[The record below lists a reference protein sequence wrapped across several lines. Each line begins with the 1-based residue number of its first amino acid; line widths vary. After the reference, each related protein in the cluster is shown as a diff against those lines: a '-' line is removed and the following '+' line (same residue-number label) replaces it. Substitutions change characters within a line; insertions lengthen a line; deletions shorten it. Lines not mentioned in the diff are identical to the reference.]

1 MHIKSELWPNCNR
14 MNLTGHPPTSSP
26 SNRPLTSVVSVLNMN
41 SITKRNKNGD
51 DGCRLKTERNKNGDN
66 GYNGYTI
73 LPHSRSSSPE
83 KTFFC
88 SINQNKAF
96 SSLDVIKRINH
107 ICMVTPAV
115 KYIPS
120 VEEALS
126 SDRSGTLGNN
136 TFSWCYTHNFP
147 QGLHHSLRDSPAS
160 PIAQWSWMPS
170 FMVIATC
177 LLVVAYKSDH
187 L

>member
-1 MHIKSELWPNCNR
+1 

-26 SNRPLTSVVSVLNMN
+26 SNRTLTSVVSVLNMN

-66 GYNGYTI
+66 EYTI

-160 PIAQWSWMPS
+160 PIAQ
-170 FMVIATC
+170 
-177 LLVVAYKSDH
+177 
-187 L
+187 